1 MLKFKKIKGNFVHPT
16 AVINLK
22 SLIIGKGNTIG
33 PYVVIGNQAQWKNKK
48 NIGKI
53 IIGNNNVFNEYT
65 NIHLPT
71 SLKRKTFIGNNN
83 YIMNSTTI
91 DHDCYLEDDIVL
103 SSNVILGGNI
113 HIMKNANLGIKTIVH
128 QNQIIG
134 SYSMVGMGSIITK
147 TIKILPGYI
156 YFGKPV
162 KKIKNTF
169 SLKRNKINYKK
180 LMLEN
185 IRFKEIFKKNERDRN
200 LITL

>member
-1 MLKFKKIKGNFVHPT
+1 MIKFKKIKGNYIHST
-16 AVINLK
+16 AVINWK
-22 SLIIGKGNTIG
+22 SLTIGIGNTIG
-33 PYVVIGNQAQWKNKK
+33 PYVIIGNQAQWKNKK

-128 QNQIIG
+128 QNQVIG
-134 SYSMVGMGSIITK
+134 SFSMIGMGSIITK
-147 TIKILPGYI
+147 KKKILPGYI
-156 YFGKPV
+156 YYGKPV
-162 KKIKNTF
+162 KKVKKNLL
-169 SLKRNKINYKK
+169 SLKKNKINNKK
-180 LMLEN
+180 LKIEHLRFKKILEN
-185 IRFKEIFKKNERDRN
+185 I
-200 LITL
+200 

>member
-1 MLKFKKIKGNFVHPT
+1 MIKFKKIKGNFVHST
-16 AVINLK
+16 AVINWK
-22 SLIIGKGNTIG
+22 SLIIGIGNTIG
-33 PYVVIGNQAQWKNKK
+33 PYVIIGNQAQWKNKK
-48 NIGKI
+48 NTGKI

-128 QNQIIG
+128 QNQVIG
-134 SYSMVGMGSIITK
+134 SFSMIGMGSIITK
-147 TIKILPGYI
+147 KKKILPGYI
-156 YFGKPV
+156 YYGKPV
-162 KKIKNTF
+162 KKVKKNLL
-169 SLKRNKINYKK
+169 SLKKNKINNKK
-180 LMLEN
+180 LKIEHLRFKKILEN
-185 IRFKEIFKKNERDRN
+185 I
-200 LITL
+200 

>member
-1 MLKFKKIKGNFVHPT
+1 MIKFKKIKGNFVHST
-16 AVINLK
+16 AVINWK
-22 SLIIGKGNTIG
+22 SLIIGIGNTIG
-33 PYVVIGNQAQWKNKK
+33 PYVIIGNQAQWKNKK

-128 QNQIIG
+128 QNQVIG
-134 SYSMVGMGSIITK
+134 SFSMIGMGSIITK
-147 TIKILPGYI
+147 KKKILPGYI
-156 YFGKPV
+156 YYGKPV
-162 KKIKNTF
+162 KKVKKNLL
-169 SLKRNKINYKK
+169 SLKKNKINNKK
-180 LMLEN
+180 LKIEHLRFKKILEN
-185 IRFKEIFKKNERDRN
+185 I
-200 LITL
+200 